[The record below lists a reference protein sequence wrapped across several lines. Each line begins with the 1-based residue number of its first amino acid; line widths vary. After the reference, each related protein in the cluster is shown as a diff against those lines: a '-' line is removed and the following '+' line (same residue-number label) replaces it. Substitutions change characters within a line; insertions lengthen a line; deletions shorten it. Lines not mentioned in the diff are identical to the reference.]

1 MTSHGSAYARFRR
14 ALDTGNLTMIRAA
27 AAELPQVSLSDA
39 LQVCWAI
46 RHGDD
51 ELYERACV
59 RWLARFCSE
68 AQAVTLPDVR
78 AAAGALDDLGERR
91 AERPAVTALNA
102 LCVRYGL
109 RTL

>member
-46 RHGDD
+46 RHGEA

-59 RWLARFCSE
+59 RWLARFCAE
-68 AQAVTLPDVR
+68 AEAVTLPDVR
-78 AAAGALDDLGERR
+78 AAAGALGDLGERQR
-91 AERPAVTALNA
+91 ERPAVGALNA
-102 LCVRYGL
+102 LCSRYGL